1 MDTDMAKRK
10 KPDKF
15 GPLLVQ
21 AENITSLAEVTGTE
35 DPKLAQRLLNQV
47 VDTLW
52 MPAGLSDEERI
63 ERVRAAVSALKGI
76 KPQDEIEGMLA
87 AQMIATHS
95 AAMEYLRRAIIPN
108 QTTVGIDLYLK
119 HATKLLSVF
128 AKQLETL
135 NRNRGK
141 GQQKVTVEHVQVQS
155 GGQAIVGNI
164 EHKPK

>member
-155 GGQAIVGNI
+155 GGQAIVGSI
-164 EHKPK
+164 EHRPK

>member
-155 GGQAIVGNI
+155 GGQAIVGSI

>member
-1 MDTDMAKRK
+1 MAKRK
-10 KPDKF
+10 RSDKL
-15 GPLLVQ
+15 GPPVTPAVKKTRLATIAGTDSPELARTLLEQ
-21 AENITSLAEVTGTE
+21 IMG
-35 DPKLAQRLLNQV
+35 
-47 VDTLW
+47 TLW
-52 MPAGLSDEERI
+52 LPAGLTDEESGK
-63 ERVRAAVSALKGI
+63 RVAAAIDALKGI

-95 AAMEYLRRAIIPN
+95 AAMHFLQMAMLRDQSSMA
-108 QTTVGIDLYLK
+108 VDLYLR
-119 HATKLLSVF
+119 HATKLLSLF
-128 AKQLETL
+128 AKQIETL